1 MPVVRGADKKQRRA
15 PVVLRILSRHATN
28 TLSQG
33 HIVNHSTRSLRW
45 LTPTIR
51 RERNEWEAFC
61 ARINDGKLLE
71 SSATSLRALKD
82 QFRELEQQNRE
93 LKISEL
99 HQELKQ
105 LQARVNVILQRCR
118 LYLDTTAVRSLCET
132 QLPHLERILDFVH
145 TEQIYLRRQLLLS
158 QTTVHYLKQLL
169 TAAED
174 IWTQSYCNPNYLL
187 NLIRKIKHDDAHLN
201 DPGDL
206 LFLSLRDMEAVAQN
220 QISHPDLGIYLRGL
234 EVARCSYY
242 VSRQIPEWRES
253 CDLLMMAGMLHDL
266 GWLMLNPKLANKA
279 DGKDA
284 QRNDERGEHPI
295 LGAALLGGLRGFP
308 GDSYLTEV
316 VAQHHE
322 RLDGTG
328 YPRRL
333 HTYHLGE
340 HSRRMGVICRY
351 LELKNDRCELTAD
364 GIRTCDGEELAF
376 GAALQLYRET
386 LQGEWDP
393 TVADQLFRALD
404 ANLPEELRESDRHN
418 DPFSLKRFQ
427 SYRPDEAHAE
437 MTPPH
442 FSLERESRSNRS
454 VTDHQTEK

>member
-1 MPVVRGADKKQRRA
+1 
-15 PVVLRILSRHATN
+15 
-28 TLSQG
+28 
-33 HIVNHSTRSLRW
+33 VNHSTRSLRW

-61 ARINDGKLLE
+61 ARVNDAEPLPRNAAVL
-71 SSATSLRALKD
+71 SALQD
-82 QFRELEQQNRE
+82 QFRELDRQNRE
-93 LKISEL
+93 LKIPAL
-99 HQELKQ
+99 QQELKQ
-105 LQARVNVILQRCR
+105 LQARVNVILQRCH
-118 LYLDTTAVRSLCET
+118 LYLDATAVRTLSAS
-132 QLPHLERILDFVH
+132 QLPHLTRILDFVQ
-145 TEQIYLRRQLLLS
+145 TELVYLRQQLLLS
-158 QTTVHYLKQLL
+158 QTTVHYLKQLVL
-169 TAAED
+169 AAED

-187 NLIRKIKHDDAHLN
+187 NLIRKIKHDDAHLD
-201 DPGDL
+201 DPGQL
-206 LFLSLRDMEAVAQN
+206 LFLSLRDMEAVARE
-220 QISHPDLGIYLRGL
+220 QIAHPDILIYLRGL

-242 VSRQIPEWRES
+242 VSRQIPAWRDS

-266 GWLMLNPKLANKA
+266 GWLMLNPQLAKKA
-279 DGKDA
+279 DGQEN

-308 GDSYLTEV
+308 GDSYLSEV

-351 LELKNDRCELTAD
+351 LELKNDRRELTAD

-386 LQGEWDP
+386 LQGEWDAK
-393 TVADQLFRALD
+393 VSEQLFLALD
-404 ANLPEELRESDRHN
+404 KQLPEELHEADRHN

-427 SYRPDEAHAE
+427 SYRPDAAHTALAS
-437 MTPPH
+437 PH
-442 FSLERESRSNRS
+442 FSLDPESRLKDS
-454 VTDHQTEK
+454 VTDHQTEI